1 MAIGIIFV
9 RWTNYYPDVDRGRLF
24 WVGGG
29 ASVTTA
35 YNDS

>member
-1 MAIGIIFV
+1 MAIGISLLGGP
-9 RWTNYYPDVDRGRLF
+9 TTTLMLKRGRLF